1 MIHLAVSQTTLLV
14 IKHRFFPNE
23 YNFDE
28 VFWIFFFTLPDSGLV
43 VPSISYE
50 WRKKLF
56 EAAEKLGF
64 KQERQIEMVG
74 RSACEMVLQLLGG
87 STR

>member
-1 MIHLAVSQTTLLV
+1 MSLTEPCTTTWDTQ
-14 IKHRFFPNE
+14 FNG
-23 YNFDE
+23 
-28 VFWIFFFTLPDSGLV
+28 VFSFYYWSDSGLV

-56 EAAEKLGF
+56 ESAENLGF